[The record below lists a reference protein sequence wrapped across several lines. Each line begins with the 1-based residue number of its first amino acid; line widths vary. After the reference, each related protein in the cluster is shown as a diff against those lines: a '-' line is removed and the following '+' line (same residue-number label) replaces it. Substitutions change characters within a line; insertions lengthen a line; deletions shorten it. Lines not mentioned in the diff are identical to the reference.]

1 VVHACGLG
9 LFQAAWSAGPGERRV
24 FLTEDFEVAGE
35 DGHPL
40 PFSFVCSLPCEMPCY
55 ARQAC
60 LPARQAV
67 GQKSISQHAQWCT
80 TIARTHIRLKH
91 DPLATSFDVSL
102 LLNQSSTLC
111 GRQAAPTNRGL
122 RKNLLATGLIRSIR
136 PQGDRCL
143 KKHRGNRANSCSR
156 NVRTVLFRSF
166 AVICLRYF

>member
-1 VVHACGLG
+1 
-9 LFQAAWSAGPGERRV
+9 
-24 FLTEDFEVAGE
+24 
-35 DGHPL
+35 
-40 PFSFVCSLPCEMPCY
+40 MPCY

-80 TIARTHIRLKH
+80 TIARTHIRLQH

-143 KKHRGNRANSCSR
+143 KKHRGNRKPKLRKSCLVRERNINTERAERWSNTIAKQNSAKIKNATHRKRNSKIPRVCS
-156 NVRTVLFRSF
+156 TSG
-166 AVICLRYF
+166 